1 MSAGSDS
8 SNPEERELQLFAE
21 RDDPRARREL
31 VERYT
36 PLADRLA
43 FRYRGRGEPIDDLK
57 QVAALGLL
65 NAIKRFDTERNVRF
79 ATFATTTI
87 LGELRR
93 HLRDKT
99 WSVRVPRSL
108 QERWL
113 EASRAA
119 ADLAQELGASPTI
132 GQIAQRIGATTEEVL
147 EAMDAGGAYTAGSL
161 DAPVGDSS
169 GGASVG
175 DLIADVD
182 RNLDNAEDRVAVAAH
197 LRKLP
202 ERERVILYM
211 RFFDGL
217 TQTEIADRVGV
228 SQMHVSR
235 LLRKS
240 LREVHAGLAADADG

>member
-1 MSAGSDS
+1 MGAGTGS
-8 SNPEERELQLFAE
+8 SGPDERELELFDG
-21 RDDPRARREL
+21 RHDPEARRQL

-36 PLADRLA
+36 PLANRLA
-43 FRYRGRGEPIDDLK
+43 MRYRGRGEPIDDLK

-65 NAIKRFDTERNVRF
+65 KAIDRFDVERNVRF

-132 GQIAQRIGATTEEVL
+132 GQIAARIGATTEEVL

-161 DAPVGDSS
+161 DAPVGDSA
-169 GGASVG
+169 GAASVG

-182 RNLDNAEDRVAVAAH
+182 SHLDTAEDRVAVSAH
-197 LRKLP
+197 LRRLP
-202 ERERVILYM
+202 ERQRAILYM
-211 RFFDGL
+211 RFFQGM
-217 TQTEIADRVGV
+217 TQTEIADRVGI

-235 LLRKS
+235 LLRES
-240 LREVHAGLAADADG
+240 LRAVHAGLSADDTG